1 MAGKIK
7 LLLAALLAF
16 IFLFVFWQEGLLI
29 ALLSVAGICLAGVM
43 LAIIIYALKI
53 SRRLKD
59 EDWDENP

>member
-7 LLLAALLAF
+7 LLLAALLSF

-29 ALLSVAGICLAGVM
+29 ALLSMAGACLAGVM
-43 LAIIIYALKI
+43 LAIIIYALRI
-53 SRRLKD
+53 SCRLKD